1 MILVFAAILVF
12 YSILFGFA
20 KRFNE
25 VAEKGINVEVKV
37 RH

>member
-1 MILVFAAILVF
+1 MVFVFAALLVF

-20 KRFNE
+20 KKFNE
-25 VAEKGINVEVKV
+25 VAEKGMNVEVKV

>member
-1 MILVFAAILVF
+1 MIFVFAALLVF

-20 KRFNE
+20 KKFNE
-25 VAEKGINVEVKV
+25 AEEGINVEVKV